1 MALQVCGDINSVAG
15 PAVQPEFPI
24 TYPLS
29 CILTCA
35 AVLRDSPQRL
45 SDEDIRQ
52 YGAII
57 SKYAHSLK
65 TTLLDGG
72 KS

>member
-1 MALQVCGDINSVAG
+1 MAIGVNAKGVETAG
-15 PAVQPEFPI
+15 PDRVPGFPI

-35 AVLRDSPQRL
+35 AVLRDAGGSMTE
-45 SDEDIRQ
+45 EDVRE

-65 TTLLDGG
+65 ATLLDGAR
-72 KS
+72 